1 MLDGTFEE
9 DKDVLD
15 DIKKDAAKRMDKSIE
30 SLRVEMTKLR
40 TGRAHTSLLD
50 HITVEYYG
58 SQVPLGQVSNINIE
72 DSRTLTVSP
81 WEKSMVQA
89 IERAIMHSDLG
100 LNPVTAGT
108 IIRVPLPAL
117 TEERR
122 RDMTRLVRQEAE
134 GGRVA
139 IRNIRRDALNDLKE
153 LMKEK
158 LIGADED
165 RRGQEEIQA
174 ITDKHIAEIDRV
186 LAEKERD
193 LMEV

>member
-1 MLDGTFEE
+1 M
-9 DKDVLD
+9 LD

-58 SQVPLGQVSNINIE
+58 TQVPLGQVSNINVE

-89 IERAIMHSDLG
+89 IEKAIMHSDLG

-108 IIRVPLPAL
+108 VIRVPLPPL

-122 RDMTRLVRQEAE
+122 RDMIRLVRQEAE

-158 LIGADED
+158 LIGADDE

-186 LAEKERD
+186 LADKERD

>member
-1 MLDGTFEE
+1 M
-9 DKDVLD
+9 LD

-58 SQVPLGQVSNINIE
+58 SQVPLSQVSNINVE

-108 IIRVPLPAL
+108 VLRVPLPPL

-122 RDMTRLVRQEAE
+122 RDMIRLVRQEAE

-158 LIGADED
+158 LIGADDE

-174 ITDKHIAEIDRV
+174 ITDRHIAEIDRV
-186 LAEKERD
+186 LADKERD

>member
-1 MLDGTFEE
+1 M
-9 DKDVLD
+9 LD

-30 SLRVEMTKLR
+30 SLRQEMTKLR

-58 SQVPLGQVSNINIE
+58 SQVPLSQVSNVNVE

-81 WEKSMVQA
+81 WEKSMVQVIEKA
-89 IERAIMHSDLG
+89 IRQSDLG

-108 IIRVPLPAL
+108 VLRVPLPPL

-122 RDMTRLVRQEAE
+122 KDMIRLVRQEAE

-139 IRNIRRDALNDLKE
+139 IRNIRRDAINDLKD

-158 LIGADED
+158 LIGADEE

-174 ITDKHIAEIDRV
+174 ITDRHIAEIDRV

>member
-1 MLDGTFEE
+1 MLEE
-9 DKDVLD
+9 
-15 DIKKDAAKRMDKSIE
+15 IKKDANTRMDKSIE
-30 SLRVEMTKLR
+30 SLKQDFTKIR

-58 SQVPLGQVSNINIE
+58 SPVPLNQVANVNVE

-81 WEKSMVQA
+81 WEKDMVKA
-89 IERAIMHSDLG
+89 IEKAIMGSDLG
-100 LNPVTAGT
+100 LNPATAGT
-108 IIRVPLPAL
+108 LIRVPLPAL

-122 RDMTRLVRQEAE
+122 KDLIRVVRHEAE

-139 IRNIRRDALNDLKE
+139 IRNIRRDAMSDVKD

-158 LIGADED
+158 MIGEDDE
-165 RRGQEEIQA
+165 RRGETEIQT
-174 ITDKHIAEIDRV
+174 ITDRHVARV
-186 LAEKERD
+186 DAMLAEKEAE

>member
-1 MLDGTFEE
+1 
-9 DKDVLD
+9 
-15 DIKKDAAKRMDKSIE
+15 MDKSIE
-30 SLRVEMTKLR
+30 ALRVEMTKLR

-58 SQVPLGQVSNINIE
+58 SQVPLSQVSNINVE

-81 WEKSMVQA
+81 WEKPMVQA
-89 IERAIMHSDLG
+89 IERAIMNSDLG

-108 IIRVPLPAL
+108 VIRVPLPAL

-122 RDMTRLVRQEAE
+122 KDMIRLVRQEAE

-158 LIGADED
+158 LIGADDE

>member
-1 MLDGTFEE
+1 
-9 DKDVLD
+9 VLD

-122 RDMTRLVRQEAE
+122 RDMIRLVRQEAE

>member
-1 MLDGTFEE
+1 VLEE
-9 DKDVLD
+9 
-15 DIKKDAAKRMDKSIE
+15 IKKDANTRMDKSIE
-30 SLRVEMTKLR
+30 SLKQDFTKIR

-58 SQVPLGQVSNINIE
+58 SPVPLNQVANVNVE

-81 WEKSMVQA
+81 WEKDMVKA
-89 IERAIMHSDLG
+89 IEKAIMGSDLG
-100 LNPVTAGT
+100 LNPATAGT
-108 IIRVPLPAL
+108 LIRVPLPAL

-122 RDMTRLVRQEAE
+122 KDLIRVVRHEAE

-139 IRNIRRDALNDLKE
+139 IRNVRRDAMSDVKD

-158 LIGADED
+158 MIGEDDE
-165 RRGQEEIQA
+165 RRGETEIQT
-174 ITDKHIAEIDRV
+174 ITDRHVARV
-186 LAEKERD
+186 DAMLAEKEAE